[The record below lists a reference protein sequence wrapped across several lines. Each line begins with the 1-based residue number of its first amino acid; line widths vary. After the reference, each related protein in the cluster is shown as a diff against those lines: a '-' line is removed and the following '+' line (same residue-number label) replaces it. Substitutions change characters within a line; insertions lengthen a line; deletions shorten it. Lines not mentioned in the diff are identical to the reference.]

1 MHLRTKIFPVLVF
14 LLANKQTKAC
24 DFLFFFLKHSKFN
37 RAFMLGLPHL
47 PALGYPSG
55 LLHECI
61 CRSSRMALFFNKLLT
76 LMVWQP
82 KSLSASK
89 SWVRTP
95 TYILFPFFPSLLSS
109 QPSSD
114 VFCPGHLRR
123 VPQSSSSWRDHFQE
137 LRTTIRGLNAQ
148 P

>member
-47 PALGYPSG
+47 PVLGYPSG

-114 VFCPGHLRR
+114 VFLSWAPEASTSVQLPLEGPFPR
-123 VPQSSSSWRDHFQE
+123 V
-137 LRTTIRGLNAQ
+137 TYYY
-148 P
+148 